1 MLTRFSVAA
10 FSPQGHFKQG
20 INMKKLVTVI
30 TLAFLSLTVAG
41 CSSDYVLQ
49 KKNGEM
55 IITHGKPEVDD
66 DNGLITYVDV
76 AGNEHAINRDQIV

>member
-1 MLTRFSVAA
+1 MKNLAA
-10 FSPQGHFKQG
+10 
-20 INMKKLVTVI
+20 V
-30 TLAFLSLTVAG
+30 LSLALMNLTVTG

-66 DNGLITYVDV
+66 DNGLITYEDV
-76 AGNEHAINRDQIV
+76 AGNEHAINRDQIIQMIEK

>member
-1 MLTRFSVAA
+1 MKNLAA
-10 FSPQGHFKQG
+10 VMS
-20 INMKKLVTVI
+20 
-30 TLAFLSLTVAG
+30 LALMTLTVAG

-66 DNGLITYVDV
+66 DNGLITYEDV
-76 AGNEHAINRDQIV
+76 AGNEHAINRDQIIQMIEK

>member
-1 MLTRFSVAA
+1 
-10 FSPQGHFKQG
+10 
-20 INMKKLVTVI
+20 MKKVVAIMSLAFI
-30 TLAFLSLTVAG
+30 TLSIAG

-66 DNGLITYVDV
+66 DNGLITYEDV
-76 AGNEHAINRDQIV
+76 AGNEHAINRDQIVQMIEK

>member
-1 MLTRFSVAA
+1 
-10 FSPQGHFKQG
+10 
-20 INMKKLVTVI
+20 MKKLVAI
-30 TLAFLSLTVAG
+30 MSLSLMTLTVAG

-66 DNGLITYVDV
+66 DNGLITYEDV
-76 AGNEHAINRDQIV
+76 AGNEHAINRDQIIQMIEK

>member
-1 MLTRFSVAA
+1 
-10 FSPQGHFKQG
+10 
-20 INMKKLVTVI
+20 MKKVIAIMSLAFI
-30 TLAFLSLTVAG
+30 TLSIAG

-66 DNGLITYVDV
+66 DNGLITYEDI
-76 AGNEHAINRDQIV
+76 AGNEHAINRDQIVQMIEK

>member
-1 MLTRFSVAA
+1 MHKIVAVI
-10 FSPQGHFKQG
+10 G
-20 INMKKLVTVI
+20 LV
-30 TLAFLSLTVAG
+30 LLSLTVAG

-66 DNGLITYVDV
+66 DNGLITYEDI
-76 AGNEHAINRDQIV
+76 AGNERAINRDQIIQMIEK

>member
-1 MLTRFSVAA
+1 
-10 FSPQGHFKQG
+10 
-20 INMKKLVTVI
+20 MKKFI
-30 TLAFLSLTVAG
+30 TLTGLVLMSLTIAG

-66 DNGLITYVDV
+66 DNGLITYEDV
-76 AGNEHAINRDQIV
+76 AGNEHAINRDQIVQMIEK

>member
-1 MLTRFSVAA
+1 MHKIVAVI
-10 FSPQGHFKQG
+10 G
-20 INMKKLVTVI
+20 LV
-30 TLAFLSLTVAG
+30 LLSLTVAG

-66 DNGLITYVDV
+66 DNGLITYEDI
-76 AGNEHAINRDQIV
+76 AGNEHAINRDQIIQMIEK

>member
-1 MLTRFSVAA
+1 MSKIVAV
-10 FSPQGHFKQG
+10 FG
-20 INMKKLVTVI
+20 LV
-30 TLAFLSLTVAG
+30 LLSLTVAG

-66 DNGLITYVDV
+66 DNGLITYEDI
-76 AGNEHAINRDQIV
+76 AGNEHAINRDQIIQMIER

>member
-1 MLTRFSVAA
+1 
-10 FSPQGHFKQG
+10 
-20 INMKKLVTVI
+20 MKKVVAIMSLAFI
-30 TLAFLSLTVAG
+30 TLSIAG

-66 DNGLITYVDV
+66 DNGLITYEDV
-76 AGNEHAINRDQIV
+76 AGNEHAINRDQIVQMIDK

>member
-1 MLTRFSVAA
+1 MMNKIAA
-10 FSPQGHFKQG
+10 IIG
-20 INMKKLVTVI
+20 LV
-30 TLAFLSLTVAG
+30 LLSLTVAG

-66 DNGLITYVDV
+66 DNGLITYEDI
-76 AGNEHAINRDQIV
+76 AGNEHAINRDQIIQMIEK

>member
-1 MLTRFSVAA
+1 
-10 FSPQGHFKQG
+10 
-20 INMKKLVTVI
+20 MKKVVAIMSLAFI
-30 TLAFLSLTVAG
+30 TLSIAG

-66 DNGLITYVDV
+66 DNGLITYEDD
-76 AGNEHAINRDQIV
+76 AGNEHAINRDQIVQMIEK

>member
-1 MLTRFSVAA
+1 
-10 FSPQGHFKQG
+10 
-20 INMKKLVTVI
+20 MKKVVAIMSLAFI
-30 TLAFLSLTVAG
+30 TLSIAG

-66 DNGLITYVDV
+66 DNGLITYEDV
-76 AGNEHAINRDQIV
+76 AGNEHALNRDQIVQMIEK